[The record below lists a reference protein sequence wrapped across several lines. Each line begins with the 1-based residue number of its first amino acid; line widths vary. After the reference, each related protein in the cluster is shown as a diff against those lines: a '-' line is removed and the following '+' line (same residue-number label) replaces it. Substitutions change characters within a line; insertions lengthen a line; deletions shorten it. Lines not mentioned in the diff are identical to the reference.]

1 MGGGIMKR
9 EVMGH
14 CPICSGPVEITEITC
29 NSCKSTIRGHF
40 KPCKFCTLSQ
50 EHKEFA
56 EIFIKNRGN
65 IKEIERELSVS
76 YPTVKGKLDS
86 LIAALGYKNQTT
98 NSNDKKEVLERLYR
112 GEIDSEEAIRLMN
125 E

>member
-1 MGGGIMKR
+1 MGQ
-9 EVMGH
+9 
-14 CPICSGPVEITEITC
+14 CPICSGPVEITEISC
-29 NSCKSTIRGHF
+29 GSCKSTIRGHF

-65 IKEIERELSVS
+65 IKEIERELGIS
-76 YPTVKGKLDS
+76 YPTVKGRLDS
-86 LIAALGYKNQTT
+86 LISALGYKNQAPAAA
-98 NSNDKKEVLERLYR
+98 DKKDILEKLYK
-112 GEIDSEEAIRLMN
+112 GEIDSQEAVRLMS

>member
-1 MGGGIMKR
+1 MKR
-9 EVMGH
+9 EVIGQ
-14 CPICSGPVEITEITC
+14 CPICRGALEITEVFC
-29 NSCKSTIRGHF
+29 NSCKSTIKGHF

-56 EIFIKNRGN
+56 EVFIKNRGN
-65 IKEIERELSVS
+65 IKEIEKELSIS

-86 LIAALGYKNQTT
+86 LITALGYNNQ
-98 NSNDKKEVLERLYR
+98 NMKSGNEMEVLERLYK
-112 GEIDSEEAIRLMN
+112 GEITSEDAIRLIN

>member
-1 MGGGIMKR
+1 MKR
-9 EVMGH
+9 EVMGQ
-14 CPICSGPVEITEITC
+14 CPICNGPVEITEISC
-29 NSCKSTIRGHF
+29 NACKSTIRGHF

-50 EHKEFA
+50 ENKAFA

-65 IKEIERELSVS
+65 IKEIEKELGVS

-86 LIAALGYKNQTT
+86 LIAALGYKSQSTVPENR
-98 NSNDKKEVLERLYR
+98 KEILERLYR
-112 GEIDSEEAIRLMN
+112 GEITSEEALNLLN